1 VPRFLL
7 LGSGEFEP
15 WSSEVEARTLADATG
30 DGSVLIAPTASAS
43 EGDHVFDRWAQMG
56 LRHYAGDGVPAEVLP
71 VKTREDAFRD
81 DVVARVGSASMIYF
95 SGGKPT
101 KLAGVLRDS
110 PLLTAILQAMERG
123 AVYAGCSAGAM
134 VASRERDAEGRRG
147 TSWLFGLGLV
157 PHVSF
162 GVHWDRAAR
171 IPGAQWWMTSRLP
184 DDTWFVGIDEQ
195 TAILGDG
202 QAWQVTGRGSVTVRG
217 PSARA
222 RYGPDERFET
232 PGLGITSR

>member
-1 VPRFLL
+1 L

-15 WSSEVEARTLADATG
+15 WSSDVEARTLADATG

-56 LRHYAGDGVPAEVLP
+56 LRHYAADGVPAEVLP

-95 SGGKPT
+95 SGGKPA

-110 PLLTAILQAMERG
+110 PLLSAILRAMERG

-184 DDTWFVGIDEQ
+184 EDTWFVGIDEQ

-202 QAWQVTGRGSVTVRG
+202 TTWTVHGRRTVTLRGVDGSSTVRAG
-217 PSARA
+217 
-222 RYGPDERFET
+222 ERFVT
-232 PGLGITSR
+232 PAMER

>member
-1 VPRFLL
+1 MPRFLL

-15 WSSEVEARTLADATG
+15 WSSDVEARTLADATG

-56 LRHYAGDGVPAEVLP
+56 LRHYAADGVPAEVLP

-95 SGGKPT
+95 SGGKPA

-110 PLLTAILQAMERG
+110 PLLGAILRAMERG

-171 IPGAQWWMTSRLP
+171 IPGAQWWMTSRVP
-184 DDTWFVGIDEQ
+184 EDTWFVGIDEQ
-195 TAILGDG
+195 TAIFGDG
-202 QAWQVTGRGSVTVRG
+202 TTWTVHGRRTVTLRGVDGSSTVRAG
-217 PSARA
+217 
-222 RYGPDERFET
+222 ERFVT
-232 PGLGITSR
+232 PAMER

>member
-15 WSSEVEARTLADATG
+15 WSSDVEARTLADATG

-56 LRHYAGDGVPAEVLP
+56 LRHYAADGVPAEVLP

-95 SGGKPT
+95 SGGKPA

-110 PLLTAILQAMERG
+110 PLLSAILRAMERG

-184 DDTWFVGIDEQ
+184 EDTWFVGIDEQ

-202 QAWQVTGRGSVTVRG
+202 TTWTVHGRRTVTLRGVDGSSTVRAG
-217 PSARA
+217 
-222 RYGPDERFET
+222 ERFVT
-232 PGLGITSR
+232 PAMER

>member
-1 VPRFLL
+1 MPRFLL

-15 WSSEVEARTLADATG
+15 WSSDVEARTLADATG

-56 LRHYAGDGVPAEVLP
+56 LRHYAADGVPAEVLP

-95 SGGKPT
+95 SGGKPA

-110 PLLTAILQAMERG
+110 PLLSAILRAMERG

-171 IPGAQWWMTSRLP
+171 IPGAQWWMTSRVP
-184 DDTWFVGIDEQ
+184 EDTWFVGIDEQ

-202 QAWQVTGRGSVTVRG
+202 TTWTVHGRRTVTLRGVDGSSTVRAG
-217 PSARA
+217 
-222 RYGPDERFET
+222 ERFVT
-232 PGLGITSR
+232 PAMER